1 MIKFLLRNSLFG
13 INCGEIEEAQRFK
26 SQMKADDADYAD
38 DCMIIYLI
46 KTNTSA

>member
-1 MIKFLLRNSLFG
+1 MIKFLLRNALFR

-26 SQMKADDADYAD
+26 SQMKADDAD